1 MDNSTKYYELFLT
14 GEVKRDANKLPIK
27 GTDGKLQVSFTR
39 DTTPSA
45 ALVALGL
52 TSNKWFWCEA
62 VEVNI
67 EKDTMSSASGKTW
80 EIGPVVKKGTTVNI
94 FYNTQKEVYKAIID
108 RFLSNK
114 YTWVNDP
121 NKEGWDG
128 GEPIIHLSN
137 WALPGRVIEFETG
150 FKYTLHTRNKVTKVM
165 EPVISHP
172 YDDKGNVIDKPVV
185 KTTGSLFLFAS
196 ELPAME
202 AHVKDAIDALKQYK
216 IAEPV
221 NAERKE
227 ETLTAQAP
235 VVPPATAPAVEKL
248 NI

>member
-1 MDNSTKYYELFLT
+1 MDNEVKYYELFLT
-14 GEVKRDANKLPIK
+14 GEVKRDANKLPVKDDK
-27 GTDGKLQVSFTR
+27 GKVIVSFTR

-45 ALVALGL
+45 ALMALGL

-67 EKDTMSSASGKTW
+67 GKDSMASASGKVW
-80 EIGPVVKKGTTVNI
+80 DIGPVVKKGTTVNI
-94 FYNTQKEVYKAIID
+94 FYNTQKEIYKAIID
-108 RFLSNK
+108 RFLSSK
-114 YTWVNDP
+114 FTWVNDP
-121 NKEGWDG
+121 NAEKWDG
-128 GEPIIHLSN
+128 GDPIIHLSN
-137 WALPGRVIEFETG
+137 WALPGRVVEYETG

-172 YDDKGNVIDKPVV
+172 YDDKGNIIDKPVV

-196 ELPAME
+196 ELSAME

-216 IAEPV
+216 IAEPIV
-221 NAERKE
+221 AERKE

-235 VVPPATAPAVEKL
+235 VTTPTAPVAEKL
-248 NI
+248 TI